1 MDELIERIWQE
12 LDLIRIYTKPKG
24 KVPDY
29 TEPVILPRRKSTIID
44 FCNKIHKT
52 LATQFREAIVW
63 GASVKHNP
71 QRVGKK
77 H

>member
-29 TEPVILPRRKSTIID
+29 TEPVILPRRKSTIIVTRS
-44 FCNKIHKT
+44 K
-52 LATQFREAIVW
+52 EAVEEELL
-63 GASVKHNP
+63 V
-71 QRVGKK
+71 
-77 H
+77 